1 MNREKFEAYLALARS
16 TVYSE
21 PDEGNFHNALIKQA
35 VDAFIPMFDLP
46 SDAYVLDLGCGPGVF
61 MDEMRARG
69 QKNVWGVT
77 LSPEDVAACRAK
89 GHGCTLGDISD
100 LDDEDGAA
108 DLIWCRHALE
118 HSPYPLFTLYEFNRV
133 LKVGGGLY
141 VEVPAPALPRQH
153 EFNPNHYS
161 ILGHD
166 MWVALMQRAG
176 FEVVEAREFSF
187 DLTAPG
193 VQPVSELFLCYVAK
207 KCRSIASAN

>member
-21 PDEGNFHNALIKQA
+21 PEEGNSHNALIKQA

-89 GHGCTLGDISD
+89 GHGCTLGDVRARGRRPMDSLSRGEMMRQMFEASD
-100 LDDEDGAA
+100 DGFV
-108 DLIWCRHALE
+108 
-118 HSPYPLFTLYEFNRV
+118 LFSDVVEMFWPGGMQRPSTWRV
-133 LKVGGGLY
+133 LVRLAASFCRKRYGMVLEY
-141 VEVPAPALPRQH
+141 DR
-153 EFNPNHYS
+153 
-161 ILGHD
+161 
-166 MWVALMQRAG
+166 
-176 FEVVEAREFSF
+176 ARE
-187 DLTAPG
+187 G
-193 VQPVSELFLCYVAK
+193 YVWV
-207 KCRSIASAN
+207 RL

>member
-1 MNREKFEAYLALARS
+1 MSPEKFERYLRLARS

-21 PDEGNFHNALIKQA
+21 PEEGNFHNRLIKEA
-35 VDAFIPMFDLP
+35 VAAFVPAFKLVP
-46 SDAYVLDLGCGPGVF
+46 ESYVLDVGCGPGVF
-61 MDEMRARG
+61 MDEMRAAG
-69 QKNVWGVT
+69 YTSLWGVT

-100 LDDEDGAA
+100 LDDVDETA

-133 LKVGGGLY
+133 LRAGGGLY
-141 VEVPAPALPRQH
+141 VEVPGPALPRQH

-161 ILGHD
+161 IFGPH

-176 FEVVEAREFSF
+176 FEVFDTREIRLELHQGDQRVEEVFYAFMARKCQSI
-187 DLTAPG
+187 PS
-193 VQPVSELFLCYVAK
+193 VS
-207 KCRSIASAN
+207 